1 MEVLRMCNLSEII
14 VGLRDGKTLIYPTET
29 SYGLGC
35 DATSQSA
42 VDAIFTIKQR
52 DENKPLLVVVSKVEM
67 AKKILVWNNTIEKL
81 SQMFWPGPLTIV
93 GNARP
98 DCGLARGVVSKSGT
112 VAVRVSA
119 DQTVQ
124 FLVDS
129 IGKPVVA
136 TSGNISSM
144 GDVYSADQVIQM
156 FAGVEHQPDILLN
169 AGEIARNLPTTIV
182 DASHD
187 TINIIRQG
195 AVTITDV

>member
-1 MEVLRMCNLSEII
+1 MEVLRMCNLSEVI
-14 VGLRDGKTLIYPTET
+14 VGLKDGKTLIYPTET

-35 DATSQSA
+35 DASNQSA

-52 DENKPLLVVVSKVEM
+52 DENKPLLVVVSAVEM

-93 GNARP
+93 GNAQP

-136 TSGNISSM
+136 TSGNISSK
-144 GDVYSADQVIQM
+144 GDLYSADQVMQM
-156 FAGVEHQPDILLN
+156 FAGAAHQPDMLLSV
-169 AGEIARNLPTTIV
+169 GEIARNLPTTIV